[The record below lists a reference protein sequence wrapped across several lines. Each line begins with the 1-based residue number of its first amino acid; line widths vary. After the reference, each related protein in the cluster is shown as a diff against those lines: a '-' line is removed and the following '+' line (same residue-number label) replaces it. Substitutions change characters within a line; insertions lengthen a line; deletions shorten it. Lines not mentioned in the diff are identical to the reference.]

1 VIGIAVVNTRPART
15 AEAAKLIELRMDSLE
30 HDAQVF
36 RYEIKS

>member
-15 AEAAKLIELRMDSLE
+15 AEAEKLIKLGMDGLE
-30 HDAQVF
+30 HDAKVF